1 MTVLTKIA
9 HCDVGMIDR
18 SIVIIVEAANGRRW
32 QLGHEFKT
40 ISAANKTAEKIVAR
54 GSIDG
59 SLWDELPPVYGSE
72 SWREEE
78 AEAVMYADCIRQG
91 VCSENDVP
99 DALRV
104 YL

>member
-1 MTVLTKIA
+1 MERTKISY
-9 HCDVGMIDR
+9 CDVGQIGAV
-18 SIVIIVEAANGRRW
+18 IVIMVQAANGRRW
-32 QLGHEFKT
+32 QLNHEFK
-40 ISAANKTAEKIVAR
+40 SFESANKVARKIVAR

-59 SLWDELPPVYGSE
+59 SLWSEIPPVYGSDA
-72 SWREEE
+72 WREEE

-91 VCSENDVP
+91 LCREDDVP